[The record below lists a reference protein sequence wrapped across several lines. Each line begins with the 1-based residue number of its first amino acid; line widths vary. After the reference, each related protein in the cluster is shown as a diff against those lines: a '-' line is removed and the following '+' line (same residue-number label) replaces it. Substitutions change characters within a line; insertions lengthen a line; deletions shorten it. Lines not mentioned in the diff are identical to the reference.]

1 MIRDSKFQTIK
12 INLIYKIKLLKTFY
26 NVRLYRNHA
35 QPFSSYSIILNH
47 TQSYSVNRYI
57 IKRSHSKTQ
66 SKLLELIKSRKI
78 IHLI

>member
-47 TQSYSVNRYI
+47 TLSI
-57 IKRSHSKTQ
+57 DI
-66 SKLLELIKSRKI
+66 L
-78 IHLI
+78 